1 MKLKAKMILLGLL
14 PISLLTV
21 IVCFSSYEQIN
32 AAMNEQIESQLT
44 SVGMLMEQDVSLFT
58 AGVCYNNFHM
68 DNGFLRNGS
77 TLINESRDMC
87 DKIKES
93 TAVDIS
99 IYYGDAV
106 AMTTVKTASGDRIDG
121 ETAPAAAISHTL
133 EGGEEYFSDEVTI
146 NGIQYYG
153 YFRPLYNGEVFGNA
167 DVPVCMV
174 FTGMPAA
181 DVIAD
186 INNIVVT
193 MCVIAV
199 IVALLSAVLI
209 VVTAVGISKRINGGI
224 KILEAVSTGDLTVE
238 IPDKSLK
245 GRDEVGELSR
255 AIAELKHKFIRV
267 VSEIVEH
274 SYAVQETSTVLG
286 KEATESS
293 LAVETVER
301 AVQDI
306 ATGASSQA
314 DETQSASDS
323 VVEMGLMIEETNAEV
338 KRLQENADSME
349 QAGLEAND
357 VLDKLQAINKRT
369 VESIAVIA
377 EQTNTTNDSAK
388 KIAEATNL
396 ITDIAEETSLLS
408 LNASI
413 EAARAGEA
421 GRGFAVVADQI
432 SKLADQSD
440 ASARRIEEIIGQ
452 LILDS
457 KKSVETMT
465 DVQKIMTEQSEMV
478 TKTGEIFEGVIEGIR
493 ISREEI
499 DSISRSAEK
508 LDKSRESVVQVV
520 ETLSAVAQENMAS
533 TQETSASTTQ
543 VSASIQEMTSSA
555 TMLQDIST
563 KLEDSVN
570 VFKIS

>member
-1 MKLKAKMILLGLL
+1 MKLKTKMILLGIL
-14 PISLLTV
+14 PVWVLTA
-21 IVCFSSYEQIN
+21 IVCITSYRQIN
-32 AAMNEQIESQLT
+32 DTINEQIQSQLT
-44 SVGMLMEQDVSLFT
+44 SVGMLMEQDMSLYT

-87 DKIKES
+87 DKIKEA
-93 TAVDIS
+93 TDVDITV
-99 IYYGDAV
+99 YFGDTST
-106 AMTTVKTASGDRIDG
+106 MTTILDASGNRLEGDK
-121 ETAPAAAISHTL
+121 APDKAISKTL
-133 EGGEEYFSDEVTI
+133 QGGEEIFADDFVVNGVT
-146 NGIQYYG
+146 YYG
-153 YFRPLYNGEVFGNA
+153 YFRPLYNGAVFGDA
-167 DVPVCMV
+167 ETPVVMV
-174 FTGMPAA
+174 FAGKPAA
-181 DVIAD
+181 DVKDD
-186 INNIVVT
+186 INSIVIT
-193 MCVIAV
+193 MCIISV
-199 IVALLSAVLI
+199 IVALVCAVLI
-209 VVTAVGISKRINGGI
+209 FAVANSISRRINGGI
-224 KILEAVSTGDLTVE
+224 KILQAVSEGDLTVN
-238 IPDKSLK
+238 IPDKALK
-245 GRDEVGELSR
+245 GRDEVGSLSR

-293 LAVETVER
+293 IAVETVER

-338 KRLQENADSME
+338 KRLQENADQME
-349 QAGLEAND
+349 KAGVEANE

-452 LILDS
+452 LMLDA
-457 KKSVETMT
+457 KKSVETMA
-465 DVQKIMTEQSEMV
+465 DVQKIMAEQSEMV
-478 TKTGEIFEGVIEGIR
+478 TKTGEIFEGVIEGIK

-499 DSISRSAEK
+499 DSISRSSEK
-508 LDKSRESVVQVV
+508 LNQSRESVVQVV
-520 ETLSAVAQENMAS
+520 ETLSAVAQQNMAS

-555 TMLQDIST
+555 TMLQDISV

-570 VFKIS
+570 VFKIN

>member
-1 MKLKAKMILLGLL
+1 MKLKSKMILLGLL
-14 PISLLTV
+14 PITVLTV
-21 IVCFSSYEQIN
+21 IVCFSSYKQIN

-44 SVGMLMEQDVSLFT
+44 SVGMLMEQDISLYT

-68 DNGFLRNGS
+68 EGNFLRNGS

-87 DKIKES
+87 DRIKES
-93 TAVDIS
+93 TDVDIS
-99 IYYGDAV
+99 VYYADAV
-106 AMTTVKTASGDRIDG
+106 AMTTIKNAAGDRIDG
-121 ETAPAAAISHTL
+121 EIAPAAAVSKTL
-133 EGGEEYFSDEVTI
+133 EGGEEYFSDDVII
-146 NGIQYYG
+146 NGVQYYG
-153 YFRPLYNGEVFGNA
+153 YFRPLYNGAVFGNA
-167 DVPVCMV
+167 DVPVGMV
-174 FTGMPAA
+174 FAGMPAA
-181 DVIAD
+181 DVIAS
-186 INNIVVT
+186 INGIVVT

-199 IVALLSAVLI
+199 IVAVIAAVLI
-209 VVTAVGISKRINGGI
+209 VIVAVGISRRINGGI
-224 KILEAVSTGDLTVE
+224 KILEAVSTGDLTVN
-238 IPDKSLK
+238 IPEKSLK
-245 GRDEVGELSR
+245 GKDEVGELSR

-293 LAVETVER
+293 IAVETVER

-323 VVEMGLMIEETNAEV
+323 VVEMGLMIEETTSGV

-349 QAGLEAND
+349 KAGIEANE

-369 VESIAVIA
+369 VESIVVIA

-452 LILDS
+452 LMLDA

-478 TKTGEIFEGVIEGIR
+478 TKTGEIFEGVIDGIR
-493 ISREEI
+493 TSRQEI
-499 DSISRSAEK
+499 DSISQTAEK
-508 LDKSRESVVQVV
+508 LDRSRESVVQVV

-555 TMLQDIST
+555 TMLQDISV

-570 VFKIS
+570 VFKIN